1 MDLKITIK
9 TNKKN
14 LIDRILDLVSGEDV
28 EVILDSSENNFS
40 GDLGLFIN
48 DLAKNF
54 PVTSIKDP
62 VLWQREIREDRELPF
77 SQ

>member
-9 TNKKN
+9 TNKKY

-40 GDLGLFIN
+40 GYLGLFID
-48 DLAKNF
+48 DLAKKF

-77 SQ
+77 S

>member
-9 TNKKN
+9 TNKKS
-14 LIDRILDLVSGEDV
+14 LIDRILNLVSGEDV
-28 EVILDSSENNFS
+28 EVNLESSENNYS

-62 VLWQREIREDRELPF
+62 ALWQREIREDRELPF
-77 SQ
+77 S